1 MGRFKSIK
9 WFLKKSWYIYVLA
22 AILTI
27 LTVLLDVVKPKL
39 VGQVID
45 LIGLSEITF
54 DNFKTLMLIIVI
66 VFLGRFLVS
75 IFKRIISGHLF
86 HSIYYELKIRFM
98 NKVLIQDATFFT
110 KHHSGDLMTRAT
122 SDTFQ
127 MSNNSTQFL
136 FSILEVLLMIVF
148 SAIMMFSI
156 HPRLAIFSIIPL
168 PFIFLVVYKI
178 RPYIS
183 HNWRLVRKKNSELSD
198 ITMESVQHVKLIRSF
213 VNEEKD
219 YERLDNV
226 AKECY
231 DIERKSVYLRSI
243 FGPTFRLCTIIS
255 QMVAFIYGSFCVM
268 NQEITVGD
276 LVTFNLYLAQFSGPM
291 IQLGNQMATFVQSK
305 VAFERIGEIMDSMPD
320 VMDKIGAK
328 DINDFNEINFNDF
341 RFRYPETDIDILN
354 GITLKIKKGE
364 TLGIVGKT
372 GSGKTTLIKQFLRQY
387 PTTDNFKVDE
397 LSVNDITK
405 TSIRALVSYVPQEH
419 ALFSRTIEENLKIG
433 SSKNSSLSIDD
444 AIQMADFKKD
454 IDFLPDGL
462 NTIVGE
468 YGVTLSGG
476 QKQRLSI
483 ARALYKDSEILILDD
498 SLSAVDGTTEAN
510 IIKNLKTI
518 RSNKTNIIVA
528 HRLSAVE
535 HADNIIVLEKGQ
547 IVESGSHQ
555 ILMNNKGWYYE
566 QYLKQLMGGDDNE

>member
-9 WFLKKSWYIYVLA
+9 WFLKKSWYKYVICI
-22 AILTI
+22 ILTI
-27 LTVLLDVVKPKL
+27 VSVLLDVVKPKL

-54 DNFKTLMLIIVI
+54 ANFKMLMIIIVV
-66 VFLGRFLVS
+66 VFAARFIVS
-75 IFKRIISGHLF
+75 IFKRIVSGHLF

-98 NKVLIQDATFFT
+98 NKVLIQDSTFFT
-110 KHHSGDLMTRAT
+110 KHHSGDLMNRAT
-122 SDTFQ
+122 ADTFQ

-136 FSILEVLLMIVF
+136 FSILEVLLMIAF

-156 HPRLAIFSIIPL
+156 HPLLSIYSIIPL

-183 HNWRLVRKKNSELSD
+183 KNWRLVRRKNSELSD

-219 YERLDNV
+219 YNRLDKV

-231 DIERKSVYLRSI
+231 DIEKKAVYLRSV

-255 QMVAFIYGSFCVM
+255 QMVAFIFGSFCVM
-268 NQEITVGD
+268 NQEITVGE
-276 LVTFNLYLAQFSGPM
+276 LITFNLYLAQFSNPM
-291 IQLGNQMATFVQSK
+291 IQLGNQMAMFVQSK
-305 VAFERIGEIMDSMPD
+305 VAFDRINEIMDSLPD
-320 VMDKIGAK
+320 VLDQKNAK
-328 DINDFNEINFNDF
+328 DIETFNQIKFDNFT
-341 RFRYPETDIDILN
+341 FRYPETDIDILN
-354 GITLKIKKGE
+354 NFNLTINKGE
-364 TLGIVGKT
+364 TIGIVGKT
-372 GSGKTTLIKQFLRQY
+372 GCGKTTLIKQFLRQY
-387 PTTDNFKVDE
+387 PASDNLTFDNK
-397 LSVNDITK
+397 SVNEITK
-405 TSIRALVSYVPQEH
+405 ASVRSLVAYVPQEH
-419 ALFSRTIEENLKIG
+419 ALFSRTIEQNLEIG
-433 SSKNSSLSIDD
+433 KNKESSLSMDD
-444 AIQMADFKKD
+444 AILMADFKKD

-510 IIKNLKTI
+510 IIRNLKKI
-518 RSNKTNIIVA
+518 RNNKTNIIVA

-535 HADNIIVLEKGQ
+535 HADKIVVIEN
-547 IVESGSHQ
+547 GSVQEIGTHAD
-555 ILMNNKGWYYE
+555 LMNNKGWYYE
-566 QYLKQLMGGDDNE
+566 QYQKQLMGGEDNE

>member
-54 DNFKTLMLIIVI
+54 DNFQMLMLIIVI

-148 SAIMMFSI
+148 SAVMMFSI

-183 HNWRLVRKKNSELSD
+183 RNWRLVRKKNSELSD

-219 YERLDNV
+219 YERLDKV

-231 DIERKSVYLRSI
+231 DIERKSVYLRSV

-305 VAFERIGEIMDSMPD
+305 VAFERIGEIMDSLPD

-405 TSIRALVSYVPQEH
+405 TSIRSLVSYVPQEH

-535 HADNIIVLEKGQ
+535 HADNIIVLENGQ

-555 ILMNNKGWYYE
+555 TLMNNKGWYYE

>member
-9 WFLKKSWYIYVLA
+9 WFLKKSWYKYII
-22 AILTI
+22 AILLTI
-27 LTVLLDVVKPKL
+27 LSVVLDVVKPKL

-45 LIGLSEITF
+45 LIGLSEITYA
-54 DNFKTLMLIIVI
+54 NFTLLMIVI
-66 VFLGRFLVS
+66 AIVFVSRFVVS

-98 NKVLIQDATFFT
+98 NKVLIQDSTFFT
-110 KHHSGDLMTRAT
+110 KHHSGDLMNRAT
-122 SDTFQ
+122 ADTFQ
-127 MSNNSTQFL
+127 MANNSTQFL
-136 FSILEVLLMIVF
+136 LNIFEVILMIGI
-148 SAIMMFSI
+148 SAVMMFTI
-156 HPRLAIFSIIPL
+156 HPLLSIYSIIPL

-183 HNWRLVRKKNSELSD
+183 KNWRLVRKKNSELSD

-219 YERLDNV
+219 YNRLDKV

-231 DIERKSVYLRSI
+231 DIEKKAVYLRSV

-255 QMVAFIYGSFCVM
+255 QMVAFIFGSFCVM
-268 NQEITVGD
+268 NQEITVGE
-276 LVTFNLYLAQFSGPM
+276 LITFNLYLAQFSNPM
-291 IQLGNQMATFVQSK
+291 IQLGNQMAMFVQSK
-305 VAFERIGEIMDSMPD
+305 VAFDRINEIMDSLPD
-320 VMDKIGAK
+320 VKDKENAK
-328 DINDFNEINFNDF
+328 EINTFETIEFNNF
-341 RFRYPETDIDILN
+341 TFRYPETDIDILKDFN
-354 GITLKIKKGE
+354 LTIKKGE
-364 TLGIVGKT
+364 TIGIVGKT
-372 GSGKTTLIKQFLRQY
+372 GSGKTTVIKQFLRQY
-387 PTTDNFKVDE
+387 PVNDNFTIDNT
-397 LSVNDITK
+397 SINDISK
-405 TSIRALVSYVPQEH
+405 ASVRNLICYVPQEH
-419 ALFSRTIEENLKIG
+419 ALFSRTIEQNLEIG
-433 SSKNSSLSIDD
+433 RSKNTSLTLDE
-444 AIQMADFKKD
+444 AVLMADFKKD

-510 IIKNLKTI
+510 IIANLKKI
-518 RSNKTNIIVA
+518 RSHKTNLIVA

-535 HADNIIVLEKGQ
+535 HADKIIVIDKGSVKE
-547 IVESGSHQ
+547 IGTHQ
-555 ILMNNKGWYYE
+555 ELMANKGWYYE
-566 QYLKQLMGGDDNE
+566 QYQKQLMGGEGNE

>member
-9 WFLKKSWYIYVLA
+9 WFLKKSWYKYVICI
-22 AILTI
+22 ILTI
-27 LTVLLDVVKPKL
+27 VSVLLDVVKPKL

-54 DNFKTLMLIIVI
+54 ANFKMLMIIIVV
-66 VFLGRFLVS
+66 VFAARFIVS
-75 IFKRIISGHLF
+75 IFKRIVSGHLF

-98 NKVLIQDATFFT
+98 NKVLIQDSTFFT
-110 KHHSGDLMTRAT
+110 KHHSGDLMNRAT
-122 SDTFQ
+122 ADTFQ

-136 FSILEVLLMIVF
+136 FSILEVLLMIAF

-156 HPRLAIFSIIPL
+156 HPLLAIYSIIPL

-183 HNWRLVRKKNSELSD
+183 KNWRLVRRKNSELSD

-219 YERLDNV
+219 YNRLDKV

-231 DIERKSVYLRSI
+231 DIEKKAVYLRSV

-255 QMVAFIYGSFCVM
+255 QMVAFIFGSFCVM
-268 NQEITVGD
+268 NQEITVGE
-276 LVTFNLYLAQFSGPM
+276 LITFNLYLAQFSNPM
-291 IQLGNQMATFVQSK
+291 IQLGNQMAMFVQSK
-305 VAFERIGEIMDSMPD
+305 VAFDRINEIMDSLPD
-320 VMDKIGAK
+320 VLDQKNAK
-328 DINDFNEINFNDF
+328 DIETFNQIKFDNFT
-341 RFRYPETDIDILN
+341 FRYPETDIDILN
-354 GITLKIKKGE
+354 NFNLTINKGE
-364 TLGIVGKT
+364 TIGIVGKT
-372 GSGKTTLIKQFLRQY
+372 GCGKTTLIKQFLRQY
-387 PTTDNFKVDE
+387 PASDNLTFDNK
-397 LSVNDITK
+397 SVNEITK
-405 TSIRALVSYVPQEH
+405 SSVRSLVAYVPQEH
-419 ALFSRTIEENLKIG
+419 ALFSRTIEQNLEIG
-433 SSKNSSLSIDD
+433 KNKESSLSMDD
-444 AIQMADFKKD
+444 AILMADFKKD

-510 IIKNLKTI
+510 IIRNLKKI
-518 RSNKTNIIVA
+518 RNNKTNIIVA

-535 HADNIIVLEKGQ
+535 HADKIVVIEN
-547 IVESGSHQ
+547 GSVQEIGTHAD
-555 ILMNNKGWYYE
+555 LMNNKGWYYE
-566 QYLKQLMGGDDNE
+566 QYQKQLMGGEDNE

>member
-9 WFLKKSWYIYVLA
+9 WFLKKSWYKYVICI
-22 AILTI
+22 ILTI
-27 LTVLLDVVKPKL
+27 VSVLLDVVKPKL

-54 DNFKTLMLIIVI
+54 ANFKMLMIIIVV
-66 VFLGRFLVS
+66 VFAARFIVS
-75 IFKRIISGHLF
+75 IFKRIVSGHLF

-98 NKVLIQDATFFT
+98 NKVLIQDSTFFT
-110 KHHSGDLMTRAT
+110 KHHSGDLMNRAT
-122 SDTFQ
+122 ADTFQ

-136 FSILEVLLMIVF
+136 FSILEVLLMIAF

-156 HPRLAIFSIIPL
+156 HPLLSIYSIIPL

-183 HNWRLVRKKNSELSD
+183 KNWRLVRRKNSELSD

-219 YERLDNV
+219 YNRLDKV

-231 DIERKSVYLRSI
+231 DIEKKAVYLRSV

-255 QMVAFIYGSFCVM
+255 QMVAFIFGSFCVM
-268 NQEITVGD
+268 NQEITVGE
-276 LVTFNLYLAQFSGPM
+276 LITFNLYLAQFSNPM
-291 IQLGNQMATFVQSK
+291 IQLGNQMAMFVQSK
-305 VAFERIGEIMDSMPD
+305 VAFDRINEIMDSLPD
-320 VMDKIGAK
+320 VMDQKNAK
-328 DINDFNEINFNDF
+328 DIETFNQIKFDNFT
-341 RFRYPETDIDILN
+341 FRYPETDIDILN
-354 GITLKIKKGE
+354 NFNLTINKGE
-364 TLGIVGKT
+364 TIGIVGKT
-372 GSGKTTLIKQFLRQY
+372 GCGKTTLIKQFLRQY
-387 PTTDNFKVDE
+387 PASDNLTFDNK
-397 LSVNDITK
+397 SVNEITK
-405 TSIRALVSYVPQEH
+405 ASVRSLVAYVPQEH
-419 ALFSRTIEENLKIG
+419 ALFSRTIEQNLAIG
-433 SSKNSSLSIDD
+433 KNKESNLSMDD
-444 AIQMADFKKD
+444 AILMADFKKD

-510 IIKNLKTI
+510 IIRNLKKI
-518 RSNKTNIIVA
+518 RNNKTNIIVA

-535 HADNIIVLEKGQ
+535 HADKIVVIEN
-547 IVESGSHQ
+547 GSVQEIGTHAD
-555 ILMNNKGWYYE
+555 LMNNKGWYYE
-566 QYLKQLMGGDDNE
+566 QYQKQLMGGEDNE

>member
-9 WFLKKSWYIYVLA
+9 WFLKKSWYKYVICI
-22 AILTI
+22 ILTI
-27 LTVLLDVVKPKL
+27 VSVLLDVVKPKL

-54 DNFKTLMLIIVI
+54 ANFKMLMIIIVV
-66 VFLGRFLVS
+66 VFAARFIVS
-75 IFKRIISGHLF
+75 IFKRIVSGHLF

-98 NKVLIQDATFFT
+98 NKVLIQDSTFFT
-110 KHHSGDLMTRAT
+110 KHHSGDLMNRAT
-122 SDTFQ
+122 ADTFQ

-136 FSILEVLLMIVF
+136 FSILEVLLMIAF

-156 HPRLAIFSIIPL
+156 HPLLSIYSIIPL

-183 HNWRLVRKKNSELSD
+183 KNWRLVRRKNSELSD

-219 YERLDNV
+219 YNRLDKV

-231 DIERKSVYLRSI
+231 DIEKKAVYLRSV

-255 QMVAFIYGSFCVM
+255 QMVAFIFGSFCVM
-268 NQEITVGD
+268 NQEITVGE
-276 LVTFNLYLAQFSGPM
+276 LITFNLYLAQFSNPM
-291 IQLGNQMATFVQSK
+291 IQLGNQMAMFVQSK
-305 VAFERIGEIMDSMPD
+305 VAFDRINEIMDSLPD
-320 VMDKIGAK
+320 VLDQKNAK
-328 DINDFNEINFNDF
+328 DIETFNQIKFDNFT
-341 RFRYPETDIDILN
+341 FRYPETDIDILN
-354 GITLKIKKGE
+354 NFNLTINKGE
-364 TLGIVGKT
+364 TIGIVGKT
-372 GSGKTTLIKQFLRQY
+372 GCGKTTLIKQFLRQY
-387 PTTDNFKVDE
+387 PASDNLTFDNK
-397 LSVNDITK
+397 SVNEITK
-405 TSIRALVSYVPQEH
+405 ASVRSLVAYVPQEH
-419 ALFSRTIEENLKIG
+419 ALFSRTIEQNLEIG
-433 SSKNSSLSIDD
+433 KNKESSLSMDD
-444 AIQMADFKKD
+444 AILMADFKKD

-510 IIKNLKTI
+510 IIRNLKKI
-518 RSNKTNIIVA
+518 RNNKTNIIVA

-535 HADNIIVLEKGQ
+535 HADKIVVIEN
-547 IVESGSHQ
+547 GSVQEIGTHAD
-555 ILMNNKGWYYE
+555 LMNNKAWYYE
-566 QYLKQLMGGDDNE
+566 QYQKQLMGGEDNE

>member
-9 WFLKKSWYIYVLA
+9 WFLKKSWYKYVICI
-22 AILTI
+22 ILTI
-27 LTVLLDVVKPKL
+27 VSVLLDVVKPKL

-54 DNFKTLMLIIVI
+54 ANFKMLMIIIVV
-66 VFLGRFLVS
+66 VFAARFIVS
-75 IFKRIISGHLF
+75 IFKRIVSGHLF

-98 NKVLIQDATFFT
+98 NKVLIQDSTFFT
-110 KHHSGDLMTRAT
+110 KHHSGDLMNRAT
-122 SDTFQ
+122 ADTFQ

-136 FSILEVLLMIVF
+136 FSILEVLLMIAF

-156 HPRLAIFSIIPL
+156 HSLLSIYSIIPL

-183 HNWRLVRKKNSELSD
+183 KNWRLVRRKNSELSD

-219 YERLDNV
+219 YNRLDKV

-231 DIERKSVYLRSI
+231 DIEKKAVYLRSV

-255 QMVAFIYGSFCVM
+255 QMVAFIFGSFCVM
-268 NQEITVGD
+268 NQEITVGE
-276 LVTFNLYLAQFSGPM
+276 LITFNLYLAQFSNPM
-291 IQLGNQMATFVQSK
+291 IQLGNQMAMFVQSK
-305 VAFERIGEIMDSMPD
+305 VAFDRINEIMDSLPD
-320 VMDKIGAK
+320 VLDQKNAK
-328 DINDFNEINFNDF
+328 DIETFNQIKFDNFT
-341 RFRYPETDIDILN
+341 FRYPETDIDILN
-354 GITLKIKKGE
+354 NFNLTINKGE
-364 TLGIVGKT
+364 TIGIVGKT
-372 GSGKTTLIKQFLRQY
+372 GCGKTTLIKQFLRQY
-387 PTTDNFKVDE
+387 PASDNLTFDNK
-397 LSVNDITK
+397 SVNEITK
-405 TSIRALVSYVPQEH
+405 SSVRSLVAYVPQEH
-419 ALFSRTIEENLKIG
+419 ALFSRTIEQNLEIG
-433 SSKNSSLSIDD
+433 KNKESSLSMDD
-444 AIQMADFKKD
+444 AILMADFKKD

-510 IIKNLKTI
+510 IIRNLKKI
-518 RSNKTNIIVA
+518 RNKKTNIIVA

-535 HADNIIVLEKGQ
+535 HADKIVVIEN
-547 IVESGSHQ
+547 GSVQEIGTHAD
-555 ILMNNKGWYYE
+555 LMNNKGWYYE
-566 QYLKQLMGGDDNE
+566 QYQKQLMGGEDNE